1 MLLQMKVRVRKLET
15 ICMALNFLSKNL
27 IQKFWSNF
35 TGDLKL
41 NVVDIIKLLPG
52 LHLTEGIM
60 TSKTILVS

>member
-1 MLLQMKVRVRKLET
+1 MKVRVRKLET

-35 TGDLKL
+35 TDDLKL